1 MSDVVSQPWF
11 FWAVLVVIG
20 LPVASIVLTEVNAWL
35 VRRRSQMARP
45 VQLLRIY
52 LLPVG
57 ALLVL
62 LTQIPNS
69 IIANDGAGVKL
80 VATVFGLLLLIFILS
95 ALNTALFLNAEQRS
109 WRGRMPSIFVDIG
122 RIVLIAVG
130 LAVLFSFVWGADV
143 GGLFTALG
151 VTSIVL
157 GLALQTAVG
166 SIIAGLLLL
175 FEQPFRL
182 GDWLRTESGTG
193 RVVEVN
199 WRSVHIDMDNEVAI
213 VPNSSL
219 ATSAFTNLSRPT
231 VAYTQTVNTSFTD
244 DDAPLAVLGLL
255 DEVANGL
262 MFLADGQ
269 HPSSRPSGGGAYE
282 TSLPLSTY
290 ADAEVAKAQFLTRIW
305 YAARR
310 RGLALDGADTAL
322 GKGPADVGRVL
333 AQLARIFALD
343 SDQVDDLA
351 PQLTLERYA
360 EGEVIERAGSIPVS
374 MRYISSGQVV
384 LRQPLASGSAP
395 LLSLGCGDFLG
406 QAALTRTPQDQ
417 ISVAVTEVETLVIP
431 TAVLDELARADH
443 RLAREFGR
451 QLDRR
456 RHAVDEALAE
466 LAATAGAITQV
477 R

>member
-1 MSDVVSQPWF
+1 MSDIVGQPWF
-11 FWAVLVVIG
+11 SWALLVVVG
-20 LPVASIVLTEVNAWL
+20 LPVASIVLTEVNSGL
-35 VRRRSQMARP
+35 VRRHSLMARP

-52 LLPVG
+52 VLPVG

-62 LTQIPNS
+62 LTQIPNGVV
-69 IIANDGAGVKL
+69 ANDGAGVKL

-95 ALNTALFLNAEQRS
+95 ALNTALFLNAEQKS

-122 RIVLIAVG
+122 RIVLIAAG

-143 GGLFTALG
+143 GGLFAALG

-182 GDWLRTESGTG
+182 GDWLQTEAGTG

-219 ATSAFTNLSRPT
+219 ATSAFTNLSRPS
-231 VAYTQTVNTSFTD
+231 VGYTQTVTTAFTLD
-244 DDAPLAVLGLL
+244 DPPTAVLGLL
-255 DEVANGL
+255 DDVANGL
-262 MFLADGQ
+262 VFLASGQ
-269 HPSSRPSGGGAYE
+269 QPSSRPTGGGSYE
-282 TSLPLSTY
+282 TSLPLATY
-290 ADAEVAKAQFLTRIW
+290 ADAEVAKAQFLTRLW

-310 RGLALDGADTAL
+310 SGLALDGADVSL
-322 GKGPADVGRVL
+322 GQRSGDVERVL
-333 AQLARIFALD
+333 APLARIFGLSED
-343 SDQVDDLA
+343 RVGELA
-351 PQLTLERYA
+351 PRMELERYA
-360 EGEVIERAGSIPVS
+360 EGEVIEPAGSVPGA
-374 MRYISSGQVV
+374 MRYLSSGEVA
-384 LRQPLASGSAP
+384 LRQPRSSGSVPILTLHA
-395 LLSLGCGDFLG
+395 GDYLG

-417 ISVAVTEVETLVIP
+417 ASVALTEVEILVIP
-431 TAVLDELARADH
+431 SDVLDELAHSDH
-443 RLAREFGR
+443 RLARELGR

-456 RHAVDEALAE
+456 RGAVDEALAE
-466 LAATAGAITQV
+466 LAATMGTPV
-477 R
+477 RAS